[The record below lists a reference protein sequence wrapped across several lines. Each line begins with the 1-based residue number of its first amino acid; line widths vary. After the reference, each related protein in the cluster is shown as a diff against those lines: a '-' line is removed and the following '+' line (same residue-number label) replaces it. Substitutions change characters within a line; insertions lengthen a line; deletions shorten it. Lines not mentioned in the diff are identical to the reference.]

1 MSRKANKN
9 CLKRVIFCIIIIIIF
24 IANRKQRGRV
34 VHTCDANA
42 NANASD
48 VYTSNANA
56 IRMRYA
62 GAFQYPKMAIIQD
75 SGNEIKDGGRRRC
88 FGIGIISP
96 SRHSSV
102 KTNWR
107 QMFFVFVN

>member
-1 MSRKANKN
+1 MSHKANKN
-9 CLKRVIFCIIIIIIF
+9 CLKRAIFCIIIIIIF
-24 IANRKQRGRV
+24 IANRRQRGRV
-34 VHTCDANA
+34 VHTCDAN
-42 NANASD
+42 D
-48 VYTSNANA
+48 VHTSNANA